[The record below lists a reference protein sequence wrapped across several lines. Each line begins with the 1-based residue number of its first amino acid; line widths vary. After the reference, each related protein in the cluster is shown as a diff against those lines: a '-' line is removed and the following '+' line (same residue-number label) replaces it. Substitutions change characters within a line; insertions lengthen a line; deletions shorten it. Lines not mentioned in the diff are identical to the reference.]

1 MLPPKTARLTVDQYH
16 RMLKAG
22 VLKEGAPLELRRGV
36 LTFKNRSA
44 RGADPMTV
52 GENHIYVVNLLNELS
67 AALHTHG
74 CFIQTQNPVVVQPNH
89 EPEPD
94 GAVLRG
100 TIRDYKGR
108 KAAPRDVL
116 ALIEVSDTSLE
127 DDQTDKLSE
136 YADSGIEHYII
147 INIPDR
153 QIEVFEH
160 PQQGSGKYAQAR
172 IYKPGDTLP
181 IPVADGKS
189 FNIPVK
195 DLLP

>member
-16 RMLKAG
+16 RMLETG

-44 RGADPMTV
+44 RGEDPTTV
-52 GENHIYVVNLLNELS
+52 GESHIYVVNLLNELS
-67 AALHTHG
+67 SALRPHG
-74 CFIQTQNPVVVQPNH
+74 CFIQTQNPVVVRPNH

-108 KAAPRDVL
+108 KAEPSDVL
-116 ALIEVSDTSLE
+116 ALFEVSDTSLE

-160 PQQGSGKYAQAR
+160 PQKGRGSYSQSR
-172 IYKPGDTLP
+172 VYKPGDTLP
-181 IPVADGKS
+181 IPVAGGKT
-189 FNIPVK
+189 FDVPVK